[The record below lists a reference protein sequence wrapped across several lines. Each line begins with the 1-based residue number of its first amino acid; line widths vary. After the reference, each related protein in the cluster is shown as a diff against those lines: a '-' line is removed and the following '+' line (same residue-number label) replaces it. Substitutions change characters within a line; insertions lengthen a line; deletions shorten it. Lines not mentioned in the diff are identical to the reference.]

1 MRSYKYFPNVSKMPI
16 LIYNRENSVIIE
28 NPLILK
34 MLISKNIVLV
44 NNITEIGIVIVRCKT
59 YTGSDYPFDI
69 FKLF

>member
-1 MRSYKYFPNVSKMPI
+1 MKDI
-16 LIYNRENSVIIE
+16 TDYNCE
-28 NPLILK
+28 
-34 MLISKNIVLV
+34 NIVLV